1 MIFIKKILGKRR
13 VFLINKNFQL
23 KFIFYTIFMN
33 ILFLSVLFI
42 SYHIFF
48 SEMMN
53 QALQVG
59 LEKEDPYYYFLEEQQ
74 SIMINIYIFLSSIS
88 FLVLFSIGVF
98 YSHRISGPIYAI
110 NNYIRKIVNEENV
123 ADLKLRDTDNFK
135 ETADL
140 VNLLVQKYKN

>member
-1 MIFIKKILGKRR
+1 
-13 VFLINKNFQL
+13 
-23 KFIFYTIFMN
+23 MN